1 MTKKKSAHTD
11 VTEEQE
17 VSAQA
22 PENQPED
29 GDQGGAVEVQGA
41 AGSQPTAQTQGR
53 EDQLAEMQRLQK
65 ELDQARTK
73 ADEYL
78 DGWQRARAEFANYKR
93 RVERDQ
99 EQMYQNITGNIIKR
113 YLDVADD
120 LARALK
126 NRPQDPEGA
135 AWAQGI
141 ELIYRKL
148 LSIMESEGVKPMEAE
163 GQLFNPNMHEA
174 ITHEEAPGLESGQI
188 IEVVNPGYTLGERV
202 LRPALVRVAK

>member
-11 VTEEQE
+11 VTEDQE
-17 VSAQA
+17 VKAQTSGD
-22 PENQPED
+22 QPID
-29 GDQGGAVEVQGA
+29 GDQGGTAEP
-41 AGSQPTAQTQGR
+41 QPTAQAQIV
-53 EDQLAEMQRLQK
+53 EDQTAEIQRLQE
-65 ELDQARTK
+65 ELDQARSK
-73 ADEYL
+73 ENEYL

-99 EQMYQNITGNIIKR
+99 EQMYQTTAGNIIKR
-113 YLDVADD
+113 YLDIVDD

-148 LSIMESEGVKPMEAE
+148 LNILESEGVKPMKAE
-163 GQLFNPNMHEA
+163 GQTFNPNLHEA
-174 ITHEEAPGLESGQI
+174 ITHEEAPGFESGQV
-188 IEVVNPGYTLGERV
+188 IEVVNPGYMLGERV